1 MSAIFDRNA
10 FRVLPAAAVVA
21 IVVLAGCAT
30 PPPPPGV
37 LDNLRADLAALEEN
51 TELAELAP
59 QALADARSAVR
70 RAATDGLVEEER
82 SQRVWLA
89 RKQLEIARAEGFAE
103 RARLEIDEADQRRT
117 ELLLRASRLEAQQAR
132 RAAENALLNSV
143 ATQEEMERAR
153 EMASRSEL
161 ERDEATQQAQEAR
174 QEADQA
180 LRLAEAQS
188 AEMELARREA
198 ELASQQAQSLQR
210 RLEYMEYR
218 QTDRGVVVTLGDV
231 LFAVGETEL
240 LPSAEQTLNDVIELL
255 ESEPDKA
262 IRIEGHTDS
271 TGPAALNLRL
281 SEERANAVRDALI
294 ELGINPSRLNAV
306 GMGEDFPIATNQ
318 TEEGRARNRRVDV
331 IVLND

>member
-240 LPSAEQTLNDVIELL
+240 LPSAEQSLNDVIELL

-271 TGPAALNLRL
+271 TGPASLNLRL
-281 SEERANAVRDALI
+281 SEARANAVRDALI
-294 ELGINPSRLNAV
+294 ELGIDATRLNAV

-318 TEEGRARNRRVDV
+318 TEDGRDRNRRVDV
-331 IVLND
+331 IVLNE

>member
-1 MSAIFDRNA
+1 VSAIFDRNA

-240 LPSAEQTLNDVIELL
+240 LPSAEQSLNDVIELL

-271 TGPAALNLRL
+271 TGPASLNLRL
-281 SEERANAVRDALI
+281 SEARANAVRDALI
-294 ELGINPSRLNAV
+294 ELGIDATRLNAV

-318 TEEGRARNRRVDV
+318 TEDGRDRNRRVDV
-331 IVLND
+331 IVLNE